1 MNDLK
6 LNINDDNLE
15 LFRIIK
21 HELNDVIDPKRI
33 FKVLTKY
40 LDNDE
45 VMMVL
50 GIGRNTFYNYKR
62 FVKGNISVEY
72 DTRFNYIEKKLFKF
86 RILLITN
93 ELINKRDII
102 AW

>member
-21 HELNDVIDPKRI
+21 HELNDVTNPKLI

-45 VMMVL
+45 VMLVL

-62 FVKGNISVEY
+62 YVKGKNSK
-72 DTRFNYIEKKLFKF
+72 DDDLQFNYIEKKLIKF
-86 RILLITN
+86 RILVITN
-93 ELINKRDII
+93 ELLMWGNNNV
-102 AW
+102 